1 MHRARAGYGQ
11 ADIPELGSG
20 PGLCPLGLICFLL
33 DVFVVYR
40 SLAFMKKIIHIDM
53 DAYFAAIEIRENPSL
68 KGKCVIVGGS
78 PHSRGVVSTCSYEAR
93 KYGVHSG
100 MSSFQAWKLC
110 PQAVFVHS
118 SFKLY
123 GEISKQIREIFYTW
137 TDMVEPMSL
146 DEAYLD
152 VTRNKMNE
160 VDPGKIARMI
170 KDEVMKQTRL
180 SCSAGVSYN
189 KFLAKIG
196 SDLNKPDGLSVITAE
211 NAQEILFAL
220 PVGKFHGIGKVTAA
234 RMQKMGIKTGKDLY
248 ERSLRELI
256 RHFGKAG
263 HFYYN
268 VVRGVDDREVVNY
281 WEPKSISCENTYYED
296 IGELDELL
304 RRIRAL
310 AEKLSTRMYY
320 KNIQGSNLIL
330 KIKYANFEQIT
341 RSCSLSESSADKEI
355 LYQAAEQLLI
365 SNWDPSRKVRLL
377 GLGVGK
383 LDCDKDCD
391 QLELDL
397 PDREHQNI

>member
-123 GEISKQIREIFYTW
+123 SEISKQIREIFYTW

-160 VDPGKIARMI
+160 VDPEKIARMI